1 MEVSESVHAAAAWL
15 HAVLLSLGPASPAAF
30 CAVFVAVFVAATML
44 GAPRTVLTLL
54 AGSAFGPWAGF
65 VLAWVAAVLASVGSY
80 ELARL
85 AVRSRRPGGR
95 VGRLVGRV
103 LGRAEAA
110 VARAADAQSAG
121 ARAGRLAG
129 MVSLR
134 LVPMLPFG
142 IVNYGSGAVA
152 VPRGAFVAASAIG
165 LAPGAVLYAVVGGGL
180 DAPGWV
186 PVLLAG
192 LSVAALAALGITR
205 WRSRR
210 ADLRAGLEADVR
222 ADARA

>member
-1 MEVSESVHAAAAWL
+1 MEVSESVHAAAAWV

-30 CAVFVAVFVAATML
+30 GVVFVAVFVAATML
-44 GAPRTVLTLL
+44 GVPRTVLTLL

-65 VLAWVAAVLASVGSY
+65 GLAWGAAVLASVGSY

-85 AVRSRRPGGR
+85 TARSRRPGGR
-95 VGRLVGRV
+95 VDRV
-103 LGRAEAA
+103 IGRAEAA
-110 VARAADAQSAG
+110 VVRAAGEQSAG

-129 MVSLR
+129 LVSVR
-134 LVPMLPFG
+134 LVPALPFW
-142 IVNYGSGAVA
+142 IVNYGSGALA
-152 VPRGAFVAASAIG
+152 VPRGAFVVGSAVG

-186 PVLLAG
+186 PVLLAALSTTALVVLG
-192 LSVAALAALGITR
+192 LTR

-210 ADLRAGLEADVR
+210 PGSRA
-222 ADARA
+222 